1 MSSPQESE
9 PATSDPPTPAT
20 SATPEATNAA
30 GASQGPH
37 KSQDAYARL
46 PFHRVFWQDQK
57 EIELALPLAMKYGR
71 VKERRADVWIYLTR
85 TTQTLI
91 FHSYRLDGEP
101 DGIHIVD
108 EILEKAKPCFAF
120 KLAKTPKE
128 ILALATY
135 YFIRKGLASN
145 YDMSLTPDQASL
157 LSTLCKSKR
166 SSKVVILRLRNTAK
180 ETPTAAQ
187 EPIVHSALEPNAQP
201 AQEPDAQPAQ
211 EPIAQ
216 PAQEPIAQ
224 PAQEPIVHSALEPN
238 AQSTQEPDAQST
250 QEPDAQFAQEPIVQS
265 AQVLEEFSSR
275 VTSPAQTE
283 EMASLPTENNEIQQV
298 LKVGRL

>member
-187 EPIVHSALEPNAQP
+187 EPI
-201 AQEPDAQPAQ
+201 
-211 EPIAQ
+211 
-216 PAQEPIAQ
+216 AQ